1 VDTRG
6 RDDIPEED
14 GTEPDG
20 DSSLKKLLEED
31 FLSVPPCPFRRVSFG
46 TTFCAIS
53 TDAFVAEVDPL
64 TCLNCEVTEIIRKPR
79 CRFLSLGTELRPF
92 RGEGRLVVAMACK
105 ELGIRIYNLTTCDKC
120 ALYSEVPSIVDEI
133 RHHKLKGE
141 VQLKISPEVVAQ
153 VAGIVCK
160 ERDSE
165 EFTREG
171 GTPPFRLHCWRFH
184 DGNCRKAPIYT
195 RRKTTVILERT
206 PRNDEIHQRAIMPA
220 LKDVNLAAYR
230 LAEPLDNEEE
240 LCRACENIQE
250 SDFVIA
256 NLDDWN
262 SNTIFLLGLIHGV
275 GRRVAVLKREGVSA
289 IPLVDTISH
298 SVVEYSTLPEIIFL
312 LKHRFS
318 PLIKHSQERGG

>member
-1 VDTRG
+1 MDTRG
-6 RDDIPEED
+6 RDDNLEED
-14 GTEPDG
+14 GTEPDD

-92 RGEGRLVVAMACK
+92 RGEGRLVVALACK

-133 RHHKLKGE
+133 RRHKLKGE
-141 VQLKISPEVVAQ
+141 VQLKISSEVVAQ
-153 VAGIVCK
+153 VAGIVRK
-160 ERDSE
+160 ERESE

-171 GTPPFRLHCWRFH
+171 ETPPFRLHCWRFH
-184 DGNCRKAPIYT
+184 DGHCRKAPIYT
-195 RRKTTVILERT
+195 RRKTTVILERN

-220 LKDVNLAAYR
+220 LKDINLAAYR

-298 SVVEYSTLPEIIFL
+298 SVIEYSTLPEIIFL

>member
-1 VDTRG
+1 MDTEG
-6 RDDIPEED
+6 RDDNVEED
-14 GTEPDG
+14 GAEPAG
-20 DSSLKKLLEED
+20 DSSLGKLLEED
-31 FLSVPPCPFRRVSFG
+31 FLNVPPCPFRRVSFG
-46 TTFCAIS
+46 TTFCSIS

-133 RHHKLKGE
+133 KRHKLKGE
-141 VQLKISPEVVAQ
+141 VQLKVSSEVVAQ
-153 VAGIVCK
+153 VAGIVRK
-160 ERDSE
+160 EREAED
-165 EFTREG
+165 FAREG

-184 DGNCRKAPIYT
+184 DGHCRKAPIYT
-195 RRKTTVILERT
+195 RRKVTVILERT
-206 PRNDEIHQRAIMPA
+206 PRNDEIYRRAIMPA
-220 LKDVNLAAYR
+220 LKDINLAAYR

-240 LCRACENIQE
+240 MCRVCENIQE

-262 SNTIFLLGLIHGV
+262 SNIIFLLGLIHGM
-275 GRRVAVLKREGVSA
+275 GRRVAILKREGVSA
-289 IPLVDTISH
+289 IPLMDTVSH